1 LRSRFQY
8 RWQLALQEQQ
18 VQVLQQLVRPQLE
31 QELLVRELLELPQP
45 GQESLQLEQQRLHH
59 QR

>member
-18 VQVLQQLVRPQLE
+18 VQVLQQLE